1 MSRRESCRVGS
12 TARHTRAVDRWNP
25 LRLRVLVKQS
35 RAGGSKVYYRL
46 YLMRGDRFR
55 DAIEIHAADDESAM
69 EQAEQRKEALPAEL
83 WCRGRRV
90 ATLLGTSSA

>member
-1 MSRRESCRVGS
+1 
-12 TARHTRAVDRWNP
+12 
-25 LRLRVLVKQS
+25 
-35 RAGGSKVYYRL
+35 
-46 YLMRGDRFR
+46 MRGDRFR

-90 ATLLGTSSA
+90 ATMLGTSSA

>member
-1 MSRRESCRVGS
+1 MFGNESCRVGS

-25 LRLRVLVKQS
+25 MLLRVLVKQS

-69 EQAEQRKEALPAEL
+69 EQAEQRKEAIPAEL

-90 ATLLGTSSA
+90 ATLLGSPQA